1 MHEDD
6 SSGIVS
12 AESIKAAKP
21 KRALLVGVAIAV
33 VAGVAAYDGI
43 SDRAKSRQELN
54 AWTAE
59 QAIPAVNLVKP
70 IQGAT
75 EEDLVLPGT
84 IAAYNTGTI
93 YARASGYV
101 TNWTEDIG
109 AHVKKGQVL
118 ATIDAPDLDQ
128 QLAQARADLA
138 SAKANLQLADVT
150 LDRWQKL
157 ATQNIVSQQD
167 KDEKSGDQLAK
178 TAAVKAAEAN
188 VARLE
193 ALSEFKNL
201 KAPFDGVVTSRS
213 VDIGDLLNAGGTT
226 GHALFKVSD
235 LHKVRIYV
243 NVPQASLGDM
253 TPGLKATLK
262 LPGRKDTFEAT
273 LVTTSNAL
281 TENNRS
287 ALVELQADNPKD
299 LLWPGAYAEVHFHIP
314 GDPNLVR
321 IPATALIFGSD
332 GLHVA
337 SVSHGK
343 VAMEP
348 VEIGRNLGTD
358 VEIVSGLTAGHAI
371 IDSPQ
376 ESLVEGE
383 KVHVTAQPMTG
394 AGHLPKLAEA
404 QGQGQGRGEAKDKEK

>member
-1 MHEDD
+1 MHEEAP
-6 SSGIVS
+6 SGIIS
-12 AESIKAAKP
+12 STSIKSGRP
-21 KRALLVGVAIAV
+21 KRVLLIGATLVLVG
-33 VAGVAAYDGI
+33 GFAAFDGI
-43 SDRAKSRQELN
+43 SDRAKSTQEIQT
-54 AWTAE
+54 WTQQ

-75 EEDLVLPGT
+75 EEDLMLPGT

-150 LDRWQKL
+150 LDRWRKL

-167 KDEKSGDQLAK
+167 KDEKLGDQLAK

-213 VDIGDLLNAGGTT
+213 VDIGDLLSAGGTT

-235 LHKVRIYV
+235 IHKVRIYV

-253 TPGLKATLK
+253 TLGLKATLK
-262 LPGRKDTFEAT
+262 LPGRKGTFTAT
-273 LVTTSNAL
+273 LITTSNAL
-281 TENNRS
+281 TESNRS
-287 ALVELQADNPKD
+287 ALVELQADNPQD

-337 SVSHGK
+337 SVSNGK

-348 VEIGRNLGTD
+348 VEIGRNLGAD
-358 VEIVSGLTAGHAI
+358 VEIISGLTTGHAI

-383 KVHVTAQPMTG
+383 KVHVVSGPDTTISGKAS
-394 AGHLPKLAEA
+394 AIVEVDRRNK
-404 QGQGQGRGEAKDKEK
+404 